1 MSAHY
6 VIAAQGLALI
16 AIAIY
21 AARKHIVRVVN
32 KVLSVTLNA
41 YLSRRHAIKNIDD
54 GSKFPSCEYE
64 WPNGQGDAA
73 KFLHGQKNSEL
84 WEASFGAI
92 YRLWSGMTPE
102 V

>member
-1 MSAHY
+1 MVAHIIFA
-6 VIAAQGLALI
+6 VQGAAFFAVAIFTLRARITTLA
-16 AIAIY
+16 
-21 AARKHIVRVVN
+21 N
-32 KVLSVTLNA
+32 KTLSTLLNA
-41 YLSRRHAIKNIDD
+41 YLSRRYAITNIDD
-54 GSKFPSCEYE
+54 GSKFPSCEYV

-73 KFLHGQKNSEL
+73 KFLDGQKNSET

>member
-1 MSAHY
+1 MSTHII
-6 VIAAQGLALI
+6 IALQGTALLALV
-16 AIAIY
+16 IY
-21 AARKHIVRVVN
+21 ACRKRVAVLTN
-32 KVLSVTLNA
+32 KILSVLINA
-41 YLSRRHAIKNIDD
+41 YLARRHAIRHVDD
-54 GSKFPSCEYE
+54 GSSFPSCEYE

-73 KFLHGQKNSEL
+73 KFLHGQKNSEA

>member
-6 VIAAQGLALI
+6 IIAAQGAALV

-21 AARKHIVRVVN
+21 AMRQQIV
-32 KVLSVTLNA
+32 VLITKILSAVFNA
-41 YLSRRHAIKNIDD
+41 YLSRRYAIRNVDD
-54 GSKFPSCEYE
+54 GSEFPSNDYV

-73 KFLHGQKNSEL
+73 KFLHGQKNSEA

>member
-6 VIAAQGLALI
+6 IIAAQAAALV

-21 AARKHIVRVVN
+21 AIRKHLALIVN
-32 KVLSVTLNA
+32 NFLSTALNA
-41 YLSRRHAIKNIDD
+41 YLSRRYAIINVDD

-73 KFLHGQKNSEL
+73 KFLHGQKNSEA

>member
-1 MSAHY
+1 MAIHLI
-6 VIAAQGLALI
+6 IALQGAALI
-16 AIAIY
+16 GILVFAVRRHIAVLINRTLSAI
-21 AARKHIVRVVN
+21 
-32 KVLSVTLNA
+32 LDA
-41 YLSRRHAIKNIDD
+41 YLSRRYAIRHVDD

-73 KFLHGQKNSEL
+73 KFLHGQKNSES